1 MNKLKKTKVLFVAS
15 QLGAGGSERIILDL
29 ANGLDPLRFDVYL
42 AAFNGGALE
51 PAFRRICKGIFFI
64 EKKQGVDL
72 GAMLKLSNILSQ
84 HKIDVVNAHH
94 YMPFFYSFLGTKIL
108 HNRKLIYTEHSVPEV
123 EGIYSSIH
131 GRLFRWMLYR
141 VNRVVGVST
150 EIRDAFRKMYP
161 MHTKKFV
168 AILNGVNIDKFSR
181 REQRMSAR
189 EQFGFSPEHFVIGTV
204 ANFRKV
210 KNHACIVRAAA
221 RLKEDYPLVR
231 FLFVGTGFPGDLENT
246 ENTIHQI
253 IKALQLEDRVILAG
267 YQEDIPSALSS
278 LDAFCLSSFSEG
290 LPVSMLEAMAARVP
304 VIGTDVAGIR
314 EVIDDGKTGLL
325 FANDNDDELASLIK
339 KLTTGTLFARKMV
352 NEAYR
357 FIIEKHAY
365 QKFYESYASLFDS

>member
-1 MNKLKKTKVLFVAS
+1 VNKFKKTKVLFVAS
-15 QLGAGGSERIILDL
+15 QLGAGGAERIILDL
-29 ANGLDPLRFDVYL
+29 ANGLDPLQFDVYL
-42 AAFNGGALE
+42 AAFNRGVLE
-51 PAFRRICKGIFFI
+51 PAFRRVCKEIIFI
-64 EKKQGVDL
+64 EKKQGIDL
-72 GAMLKLSNILSQ
+72 SAMLKLSNILSQ
-84 HKIDVVNAHH
+84 YKIDVVNAHH
-94 YMPFFYSFLGTKIL
+94 YMPFFYSLLGTKIL

-131 GRLFRWMLYR
+131 GKLFRWMLYR

-150 EIRDAFRKMYP
+150 EIRDALRKMYP

-181 REQRMSAR
+181 REQRMNVR

-204 ANFRKV
+204 ANFREV
-210 KNHACIVRAAA
+210 KNHACIIRAAA
-221 RLKEDYPLVR
+221 RLKEAYPLVR

-246 ENTIHQI
+246 ENTIRQM
-253 IKALQLEDRVILAG
+253 IKAFQLEDRVILAG
-267 YQEDIPSALSS
+267 YQDDIPSVLSS

-290 LPVSMLEAMAARVP
+290 LPVSVLEAMAARVP
-304 VIGTDVAGIR
+304 VIGTNVAGIR

-339 KLTTGTLFARKMV
+339 KLTAGTLFAQKMMD
-352 NEAYR
+352 EAYR

-365 QKFYESYASLFDS
+365 QKFYGRYAALFDS